1 MKGLDE
7 MTLEQ
12 VKVWLYSRMNLD
24 LLKAQETGDLERL
37 ESILAHWQKMA
48 TAELAERAK
57 Q

>member
-37 ESILAHWQKMA
+37 ESILAHWQQLA
-48 TAELAERAK
+48 ARELEARRK
-57 Q
+57 